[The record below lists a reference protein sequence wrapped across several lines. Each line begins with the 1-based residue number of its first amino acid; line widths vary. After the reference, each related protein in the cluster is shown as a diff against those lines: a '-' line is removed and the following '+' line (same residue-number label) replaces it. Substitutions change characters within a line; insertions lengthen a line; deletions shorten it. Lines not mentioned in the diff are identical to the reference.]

1 VSLRGVVAALLLA
14 VVSSGL
20 AGADPGSD
28 PPRGGG
34 RPRLALALGGGG
46 ARGVAHIGALRA
58 LEEAGLPVDAIAATS
73 IGAIVGAIYASGRT
87 ARDLDEAVLSLD
99 WGVLFSDR
107 PDRRLLPVA
116 RREDRYAALA
126 GVDFDW
132 KRIQLPAGALGDQ
145 RVNRF
150 LIEQLTPAGYAAEGD
165 FDRLPIPFRC
175 VATALDDGSRVV
187 LARGDLARAVRA
199 SMSIP
204 IFFAPVEWEGR
215 RLVDGF
221 VVDNLPVDVAR
232 RFGAAVVVGV
242 DVSSPPL
249 APDQYR
255 DALGV
260 ANQVSDLLTER
271 RNADFA
277 EAPDVLVRPDLGR
290 HSTTDY
296 SHLRTLIEQGYQAM
310 KAAVPEI
317 RAKLE
322 AAGVAGDLRP
332 RSHLPPSRRLEGTN
346 VAEVVVR
353 GSDRL
358 SEGLLRRTFDVP
370 VGSGLVL
377 QKSLRALDRV
387 QATGLLDEAW
397 MAFEEVPAGVRVVLQ
412 VEEAPPNRVEVGAA
426 YTEWE
431 AARGVL
437 RLRNRDTLGFGEET
451 EFLLV
456 ASEAEKLGRMSLHG
470 DRLFLAGLGY
480 RVGVFAKRD
489 EPRFFDEEGQTIN
502 RARFERRGLDAGLEL
517 PLERWGLLHGGF
529 LLGSV
534 ETKEVPGL
542 DLPVGTDQV
551 RLLGVGLVMDDLDSL
566 LWPDRGGRLAVEGE
580 WNLGR
585 LGATQPF
592 WRASAE
598 GRLGR
603 PIGQWWTLQADAFV
617 GFSGGALPVYDQ
629 FRIGGP
635 YLVPG
640 YHHEELKGPQAVA
653 AAVSL
658 RYRLAGP
665 LRVFV
670 RGGAGNVFPSR
681 GDVRLAD
688 LRWGVGAGAVYLSR
702 VGPLALELGVHDGG
716 QALVSLSLGWN

>member
-1 VSLRGVVAALLLA
+1 VGLRRVVAALLVA
-14 VVSSGL
+14 IAPSGV

-28 PPRGGG
+28 PPREGV

-73 IGAIVGAIYASGRT
+73 MGAIVGAIYASGRT
-87 ARDLDEAVLSLD
+87 ARDLDEVVLSLD
-99 WGVLFSDR
+99 WGLLFNDR
-107 PDRRLLPVA
+107 PDRRLLPVT

-132 KRIQLPAGALGDQ
+132 KRIHLPAGALADH

-150 LIEQLTPAGYAAEGD
+150 LIEQLAPASYAAEGD

-204 IFFAPVEWEGR
+204 LFFPPVEWEGR
-215 RLVDGF
+215 RLVDGL

-242 DVSSPPL
+242 DVGSPPL
-249 APDQYR
+249 EPEQYR

-260 ANQVSDLLTER
+260 ANQISDLLTER

-277 EAPDVLVRPDLGR
+277 QKPDVLVRPDLGR
-290 HSTTDY
+290 HSTADY
-296 SHLRTLIEQGYQAM
+296 SHLRTLIEQGYDAM
-310 KAAVPEI
+310 RAAVPEI

-322 AAGVAGDLRP
+322 AAGVAPGRGA
-332 RSHLPPSRRLEGTN
+332 RSQPPPARRLEDTS

-358 SEGLLRRTFDVP
+358 SAGLLRRTFDVP

-377 QKSLRALDRV
+377 QKSLRAFDRV

-397 MAFEEVPAGVRVVLQ
+397 MEFEEVPGGVRVVLQ
-412 VEEAPPNRVEVGAA
+412 VEEAPPNRVEIGAA
-426 YTEWE
+426 FTEWE

-437 RLRNRDTLGFGEET
+437 RLSNRDTLGFGEET
-451 EFLLV
+451 ELLLV
-456 ASEAEKLGRMSLHG
+456 ASEAEKLGRLSLRG
-470 DRLFLAGLGY
+470 DRLLLAGLGY
-480 RVGVFAKRD
+480 RVGVFAQTDK
-489 EPRFFDEEGQTIN
+489 PRFFDDEGQTIN

-517 PLERWGLLHGGF
+517 ALERGGLLHGGF
-529 LLGSV
+529 LLGAV
-534 ETKEVPGL
+534 ETKQEPGL
-542 DLPVGTDQV
+542 DLPLGTDQV
-551 RLLGVGLVMDDLDSL
+551 RLLRAGLVMDDLDSL
-566 LWPDRGGRLAVEGE
+566 LWPERGGRLAVEGQ
-580 WNLGR
+580 WNIGR
-585 LGATQPF
+585 LGATRPY

-598 GRLGR
+598 GRLGQR
-603 PIGQWWTLQADAFV
+603 LGQWWTVQVDAFV
-617 GFSGGALPVYDQ
+617 GLSGGDLPVYDL

-640 YHHEELKGPQAVA
+640 YHHEELKGSQALA

-670 RGGAGNVFPSR
+670 RGGAGNVFPTR
-681 GDVRLAD
+681 DIRLAD
-688 LRWGVGAGAVYLSR
+688 LGWGVGAGAVYLSR

-716 QALVSLSLGWN
+716 QALASLSLGWN